1 MQIPTKSKKASP
13 ANTNPRTATALLA
26 ALVVGAVGLAAPHFA
41 SGKPQKQKAGSKQ
54 STVMKGLP
62 ATELSDDDAI
72 VHALNRLGYG
82 PKPGDVDYVKQVGL
96 AKWID
101 QQLHPET
108 LNDSPL
114 DARLQKFPTLTMSSQ
129 QLEEQFPQPKQAAKR
144 EGVTVEEYRKQQQE
158 RIQQLRLLDPGASA
172 QQNNALSQEG
182 TPQEAAA
189 QDGSAQAAG
198 QPGSQPADMAAGQGQ
213 APASAADA
221 NPAPMNLQNYDK
233 IRVPQRVVAELSM
246 AKVDRA
252 IYSERQLYEQMVD
265 FWFNHFNV
273 FAGKGAD
280 RWLLTSY
287 ERDAIRPHAM
297 GKFRDLLEATAKSP
311 AMLFYLDNWQ
321 SADPEAAAR
330 LAQQQ
335 AQRRF
340 YRPRV
345 PFGFPLPAAA
355 PNANPQQQQQQGK
368 KQERGLN
375 ENYGRELMELHT
387 LGVDGGYTQQ
397 DVVEV
402 ARAFTGWTIRTPLRD
417 PEFWFNDRIH
427 DAKPK
432 MVMGHKIDAGGM
444 KDGEEVLDLLARDPH
459 TAQHISFEIAQHFVS
474 DNPPD
479 ALVQRMAQTFQAT
492 DGDIRAVLHTMIYSP
507 EFWSR
512 DAYRAKV
519 KTPFELVVSAARA
532 IGADVNI
539 PLPLVQWTN
548 RIGEPLYACVPP
560 TGYSTKAQDWVNTG
574 ALLNRLN
581 YSLALASNRLRGTQ
595 SNVTGLLGTSDIDDP
610 GAVLNRAIAVLLSD
624 KASPETRQVL
634 EKQLN
639 DPQIVQ
645 ASLDDPVRQVNAGVI
660 AGLVLGAPEF
670 QRR

>member
-1 MQIPTKSKKASP
+1 MIPTKSKKTSP

-41 SGKPQKQKAGSKQ
+41 SGKPQKQKTGSKQ
-54 STVMKGLP
+54 SVVMKGLP

-82 PKPGDVDYVKQVGL
+82 PKPGDVEYVKQVGL

-144 EGVTVEEYRKQQQE
+144 EGITVEEYRKQQQE
-158 RIQQLRLLDPGASA
+158 RIQQLRLQDPAA
-172 QQNNALSQEG
+172 AARQNNTLS
-182 TPQEAAA
+182 
-189 QDGSAQAAG
+189 QDGSAQDAGQSAG
-198 QPGSQPADMAAGQGQ
+198 QPAGQPADMAAGQGQ
-213 APASAADA
+213 APTPAADA

-287 ERDAIRPHAM
+287 ERDAIRPNAM

-321 SADPEAAAR
+321 SADPDAAAR

-340 YRPRV
+340 YRPRG
-345 PFGFPLPAAA
+345 PFGFPLPPGD

-432 MVMGHKIDAGGM
+432 MVMGRKIDAGGM

-479 ALVQRMAQTFQAT
+479 ALVQRMAQTFQAS

-595 SNVTGLLGTSDIDDP
+595 SNVAGLLGTSDIDDP

>member
-1 MQIPTKSKKASP
+1 MTPKKTAKP
-13 ANTNPRTATALLA
+13 KVAKTNPRTAAAILTAL
-26 ALVVGAVGLAAPHFA
+26 AVGSLALAAPHFA
-41 SGKPQKQKAGSKQ
+41 VGKEQKQKAVKQ
-54 STVMKGLP
+54 SAVMKGLP
-62 ATELSDDDAI
+62 ATGLSDDDAI

-82 PKPGDVDYVKQVGL
+82 PRPGDVEYVKQIGL

-101 QQLHPET
+101 QQLHPQD
-108 LNDSPL
+108 LDDSEL
-114 DARLQKFPTLTMSSQ
+114 EARLQKFPTLTMSST
-129 QLEEQFPQPKQAAKR
+129 QLEEQFPQVKKAAKL
-144 EGVTVEEYRKQQQE
+144 EGVSVQEYRKEQQQKV
-158 RIQQLRLLDPGASA
+158 QQLRMQDQANGGDAQTDTSSQDGAAQSA
-172 QQNNALSQEG
+172 GQVTDQGADQPNGQTAGQ
-182 TPQEAAA
+182 AAA
-189 QDGSAQAAG
+189 Q
-198 QPGSQPADMAAGQGQ
+198 PANDNP
-213 APASAADA
+213 PA
-221 NPAPMNLQNYDK
+221 MNLNNYDK
-233 IRVPQRVVAELSM
+233 IRVPQRVVAELAM

-321 SADPEAAAR
+321 SADPDAAAR

-335 AQRRF
+335 AMRRGGF
-340 YRPRV
+340 YRPG
-345 PFGFPLPAAA
+345 PFGFPFPPPN
-355 PNANPQQQQQQGK
+355 PNANPQQQQGK
-368 KQERGLN
+368 KQTRGLN

-397 DVVEV
+397 DVTEV
-402 ARAFTGWTIRTPLRD
+402 AKVFTGWTIRTPLRD
-417 PEFWFNDRIH
+417 PQFFFDDRIH
-427 DAKPK
+427 DPKPK

-444 KDGEEVLDLLARDPH
+444 RDGEEVLDLLARDPH

-479 ALVQRMAQTFQAT
+479 ALVQRMAQTYQAT

-507 EFWSR
+507 EFWSA

-519 KTPFELVVSAARA
+519 KTPFEFVVSAARA
-532 IGADVNI
+532 INADVNI

-548 RIGEPLYACVPP
+548 RIGEPLYGCVPP
-560 TGYSTKAQDWVNTG
+560 TGYSSKASDWVNTG

-581 YSLALASNRLRGTQ
+581 YSLTLASNRLRGTQ
-595 SNVTGLLGTSDIDDP
+595 SDAWTLLGTTDADDSE
-610 GAVLNRAIAVLLSD
+610 AVLNRAIAVLLSD
-624 KASPETRQVL
+624 RASPETRQVL
-634 EKQLN
+634 EKQMN
-639 DPQIVQ
+639 DPQVLQ
-645 ASLDDPVRQVNAGVI
+645 ASLDDPVREVNVGVI
-660 AGLVLGAPEF
+660 AGLVLGTPEF